1 MRDLRSGSGVG
12 VTWDEKYFHKKSG
25 AGRWKTESENI
36 SGASTIFPHC
46 GMIFR
51 KN

>member
-12 VTWDEKYFHKKSG
+12 VTWDEKYFHKKSE
-25 AGRWKTESENI
+25 AGRWKTESAYI
-36 SGASTIFPHC
+36 SVVSKIFPHC